1 MLDIHKEKETKM
13 DIITATMVKT
23 MMHDIDVRLDRK
35 SHYDPCFGLYGL
47 TYHVGAHK
55 YVTFEDF
62 SNTFEEYEVDNKGA
76 EWACY
81 LYILAKNQPEL
92 LNLFVRSY
100 NLGGMETLETLIDD
114 QIEHGTQPTVYAIQK
129 H

>member
-1 MLDIHKEKETKM
+1 MGT
-13 DIITATMVKT
+13 ITTTMVKT

-35 SHYDPCFGLYGL
+35 SHYDERLGLYGL
-47 TYHVGAHK
+47 TYHVGTHK
-55 YVTFEDF
+55 YVTLEDF
-62 SNTFEEYEVDNKGA
+62 SSTFEEYEVDNKGA

-92 LNLFVRSY
+92 LDFFTRAY
-100 NLGGMETLETLIDD
+100 NLGGMGTLEVLIDN
-114 QIEHGTQPTVYAIQK
+114 QTEHGDQPTVYAIQE

>member
-1 MLDIHKEKETKM
+1 MNAKPTPTEIQ
-13 DIITATMVKT
+13 T

-35 SHYDPCFGLYGL
+35 SHYDPYFGDYGL
-47 TYHVGAHK
+47 TYHVGTHK
-55 YVTFEDF
+55 YVTIGDL
-62 SNTFEEYEVDNKGA
+62 SDTFEEYEADHNGA

-92 LNLFVRSY
+92 LDFFSRAY
-100 NLGGMETLETLIDD
+100 DLGGMETLELLMDN
-114 QIEHGTQPTVYAIQK
+114 QVEHGNQPTVYAIRK

>member
-1 MLDIHKEKETKM
+1 M
-13 DIITATMVKT
+13 DTITTTMVKT

-35 SHYDPCFGLYGL
+35 SHYDKRFGLYGL
-47 TYHVGAHK
+47 TYHVGTHK

-62 SNTFEEYEVDNKGA
+62 SSTFEEYETDNKGA

-92 LNLFVRSY
+92 LDFFTRAY
-100 NLGGMETLETLIDD
+100 NLGGMETLENLIDN
-114 QIEHGTQPTVYAIQK
+114 QTEHGNQPTVYAIRK